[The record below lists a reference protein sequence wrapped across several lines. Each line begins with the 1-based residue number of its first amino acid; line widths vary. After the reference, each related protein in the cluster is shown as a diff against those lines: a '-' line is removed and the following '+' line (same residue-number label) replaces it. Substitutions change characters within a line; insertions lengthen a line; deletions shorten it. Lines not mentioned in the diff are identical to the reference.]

1 LEDNNPLFA
10 TIRDSYR
17 KTMHLSFTIRKP
29 ALTSDYSITDVSV
42 EVSYLGSV
50 RISQNT
56 SIKLLNSIRHLHFN
70 RTGRNVEF
78 ALQPQHET
86 GTM

>member
-1 LEDNNPLFA
+1 MLKCE
-10 TIRDSYR
+10 
-17 KTMHLSFTIRKP
+17 HL
-29 ALTSDYSITDVSV
+29 ITDASV
-42 EVSYLGSV
+42 KTDYIASV

-56 SIKLLNSIRHLHFN
+56 SIKVFKDTRHLHFN

-86 GTM
+86 SFDLKVSQENDLDICR